1 MKANEARSVSR
12 PSFAKGNFTLIELL
26 VVIAII
32 AILAGM
38 LLPALQ
44 QARERAKDIS
54 CRNNMKTIG
63 MYTAQYVDGN
73 REFYPIGAKNDASQ
87 ETWFSS
93 MKDILGSSFVT
104 VKGVFRDP
112 VNSSSADIPAGY
124 AKDFCCPADTFRA
137 NKSSKPIKRALSYTL
152 YSNVGCDSPKKLR
165 KISNILRPSARLYRT
180 DCTYTAKPDSYVNLT
195 NYPWLYGLNVNMDSS
210 KGEVSFRH
218 NNNANTLFL
227 DWHVSSMVYG
237 QAVSSWKEMLE
248 F

>member
-1 MKANEARSVSR
+1 MKTNEARSPFR
-12 PSFAKGNFTLIELL
+12 PSFLKENFTLIELL

-73 REFYPIGAKNDASQ
+73 KEFYPIGAKNDASG
-87 ETWFSS
+87 ETWFSC
-93 MKDILGSSFVT
+93 MKEILGSSFVT

-112 VNSSSADIPAGY
+112 VNSNSTDIPAGY
-124 AKDFCCPADTFRA
+124 AKVFCCPGDTFRT

-152 YSNVGCDSPKKLR
+152 YSNVGADSPKKLQ

-195 NYPWLYGLNVNMDSS
+195 NYNWLYGLNVNMDNS

-227 DWHVSSMVYG
+227 DWHVSSMTYG
-237 QAVSSWKEMLE
+237 QSMSGWREMLE